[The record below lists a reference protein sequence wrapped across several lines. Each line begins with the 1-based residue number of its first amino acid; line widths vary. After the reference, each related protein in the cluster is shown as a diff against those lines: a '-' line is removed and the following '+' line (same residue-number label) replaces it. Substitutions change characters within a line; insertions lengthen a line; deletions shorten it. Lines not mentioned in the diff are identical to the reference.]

1 MKSTN
6 AQILERVKKVIELLI
21 NGNSREDIAQYCAEK
36 WKVKERQTDTYIKK
50 AKKVA
55 RRHKMKMHL
64 DGARCLNAAVYLGIS
79 PAEMCQD
86 FDTVS
91 ICLSKGLGC
100 PAGSLL
106 VGSEKDIKYC
116 LILRKLLGGNLR
128 QAGIL
133 CKAGLENLKDW
144 DKKGS
149 YTFDLRTKNLAALGK
164 LMGAALPPA
173 IGPAKIKGTASGK
186 PDDLN
191 IDMSVYAANAHTTLK
206 GNIRQKGKAIKP
218 DISVVTTGKNLPSTL
233 RHLGQK
239 DPSKALGIFHINAFV
254 TADSRRSK
262 LREDDDRS
270 AVILGLDPFKKRSK
284 FPLRLTRSRPTFS

>member
-1 MKSTN
+1 MASLASVMPVTLQNQPDGTIDLDEVEHFCRPADPHLAVTKLFCLESTHN
-6 AQILERVKKVIELLI
+6 ECNGRVL
-21 NGNSREDIAQYCAEK
+21 RMP
-36 WKVKERQTDTYIKK
+36 YIKK

-144 DKKGS
+144 DKKLKVDHIMAQEIANELEQIDCIDIDKS
-149 YTFDLRTKNLAALGK
+149 LIETNILRFKF
-164 LMGAALPPA
+164 
-173 IGPAKIKGTASGK
+173 K
-186 PDDLN
+186 PDFKKFKHNEFAELMRDEHGILMN
-191 IDMSVYAANAHTTLK
+191 YGHKNEALRIVTH
-206 GNIRQKGKAIKP
+206 R
-218 DISVVTTGKNLPSTL
+218 DIS
-233 RHLGQK
+233 
-239 DPSKALGIFHINAFV
+239 
-254 TADSRRSK
+254 
-262 LREDDDRS
+262 
-270 AVILGLDPFKKRSK
+270 
-284 FPLRLTRSRPTFS
+284 